1 MMGITGKLRTSVRV
15 IDLHRAMQTTSQ
27 LLLWVMGKIKGLKRG
42 YAVSY
47 CRNFTDCTAIACTDG
62 SVPISYTFFIKH
74 PAQPTKHQRQSST
87 VCRGRTFSLC
97 LNDKLYRVLSSASS
111 YRATALKSRRLA

>member
-47 CRNFTDCTAIACTDG
+47 CKKVKDRTAIACTDG

-74 PAQPTKHQRQSST
+74 PA
-87 VCRGRTFSLC
+87 
-97 LNDKLYRVLSSASS
+97 
-111 YRATALKSRRLA
+111 